1 MQSVK
6 TLCGIQKKKK
16 GEYVIMKSVDQKLI
30 ESIECF
36 QRKENIST
44 DGCIG
49 KLTLKAYRYSDDEV
63 ELLTKIYW
71 CYYSSA
77 GFFSIKNEYLIS
89 FYKRMKR
96 LIIGE

>member
-1 MQSVK
+1 
-6 TLCGIQKKKK
+6 
-16 GEYVIMKSVDQKLI
+16 MKSVDRKLI
-30 ESIECF
+30 ESIEYF

-49 KLTLKAYRYSDDEV
+49 KSTLKVYGYSDDDV
-63 ELLTKIYW
+63 ELLTKIYC

-89 FYKRMKR
+89 FYKCMKR

>member
-1 MQSVK
+1 MIENLLNQSNIFREK
-6 TLCGIQKKKK
+6 
-16 GEYVIMKSVDQKLI
+16 
-30 ESIECF
+30 
-36 QRKENIST
+36 RNIST

-49 KLTLKAYRYSDDEV
+49 KSTLKDYGYSDDDV
-63 ELLTKIYW
+63 ELLTKIYC

-89 FYKRMKR
+89 FYKCMKR

>member
-1 MQSVK
+1 
-6 TLCGIQKKKK
+6 
-16 GEYVIMKSVDQKLI
+16 MKSVDRKLI

-49 KLTLKAYRYSDDEV
+49 KLTLKAYWYSDDDV
-63 ELLTKIYW
+63 ELLTKIYC

-89 FYKRMKR
+89 FYKCMKR

>member
-1 MQSVK
+1 
-6 TLCGIQKKKK
+6 
-16 GEYVIMKSVDQKLI
+16 MKSVDRKLI
-30 ESIECF
+30 ESIEYF

-49 KLTLKAYRYSDDEV
+49 KSTLKAYGYSDDDV
-63 ELLTKIYW
+63 ELLTKIYC

-77 GFFSIKNEYLIS
+77 GFFSTKNEYLIS
-89 FYKRMKR
+89 FYKCMKR

>member
-1 MQSVK
+1 
-6 TLCGIQKKKK
+6 
-16 GEYVIMKSVDQKLI
+16 MKSVDQKLI
-30 ESIECF
+30 ESIEYF
-36 QRKENIST
+36 QRKNNIST

-49 KLTLKAYRYSDDEV
+49 KSTFTAYGYSDDEV

-71 CYYSSA
+71 SYYASA

-89 FYKRMKR
+89 FYKCMKR

>member
-1 MQSVK
+1 MR
-6 TLCGIQKKKK
+6 
-16 GEYVIMKSVDQKLI
+16 SVDQKLI
-30 ESIECF
+30 ESIEYF

-49 KLTLKAYRYSDDEV
+49 KLTLKAYGYSDDDV
-63 ELLTKIYW
+63 ELLTKIY
-71 CYYSSA
+71 CSYYSST

-89 FYKRMKR
+89 FYKCMKK

>member
-1 MQSVK
+1 
-6 TLCGIQKKKK
+6 
-16 GEYVIMKSVDQKLI
+16 MKSVDRKLI

-44 DGCIG
+44 DGCVG
-49 KLTLKAYRYSDDEV
+49 KSTLKAYGYSDDDV
-63 ELLTKIYW
+63 ELLTKIYC

-89 FYKRMKR
+89 FYKCMKR

>member
-1 MQSVK
+1 
-6 TLCGIQKKKK
+6 
-16 GEYVIMKSVDQKLI
+16 MKSVDRKLI
-30 ESIECF
+30 ESIEYF

-49 KLTLKAYRYSDDEV
+49 KSTLKSYGYSDDDV
-63 ELLTKIYW
+63 ELLTKIYC

-77 GFFSIKNEYLIS
+77 GFFAIKNEYLIS
-89 FYKRMKR
+89 FYKCMKR

>member
-1 MQSVK
+1 
-6 TLCGIQKKKK
+6 
-16 GEYVIMKSVDQKLI
+16 MKSVDQKLI